1 MNAHRLAERRILLRE
16 AEDLRVHPPFLWGRF
31 NSAGE
36 LVFAIATMADG
47 QARSWSREPGE
58 DAETFALRIVRDLC
72 EAQRTGAQHALVLT
86 G

>member
-16 AEDLRVHPPFLWGRF
+16 AADLDVHPPFLWGRF
-31 NSAGE
+31 NRAGE
-36 LVFAIATMADG
+36 LIYAIATMADG
-47 QARSWSREPGE
+47 QTRSWSREPVE

-72 EAQRTGAQHALVLT
+72 EAHQTGARDALVLT